1 MFSPQGLGYD
11 RAVSVFSPDGRL
23 FQVEYAIEAVRR
35 GTTACG
41 IKCNEGCVLAVE
53 KRLHSKLMEPETVR
67 KIFMIDS
74 HIGAAI
80 SGLTADARVLIN
92 YARIQA
98 QIYRLTYDEAIQVET
113 LTRKLGDLLQLYTQH
128 GGVRPFGVSLL
139 VAGVDMIGSQL
150 FASEP
155 SGSYWGYRAVSI
167 GGGSQV
173 ATEILEGNHKNE
185 MPLDDATVMALRSIK
200 EAIEGPLDP
209 EKVEIAVIPAD
220 VMVFKKLSL
229 GEVSGYIE
237 RLGDG
242 EEE

>member
-41 IKCNEGCVLAVE
+41 VKCNEGVVLAVE
-53 KRLHSKLMEPETVR
+53 KRLHSKLMEPDTVR
-67 KIFMIDS
+67 KVFMIDN

-98 QIYRLTYDEAIQVET
+98 QIYRLTYDDPIQVET
-113 LTRKLGDLLQLYTQH
+113 LTRKIGDLSQLYTQH

-139 VAGVDMIGSQL
+139 VAGSQL

-185 MPLDDATVMALRSIK
+185 MALDDATLMALRSIK

-220 VMVFKKLSL
+220 SMVFKKLSL
-229 GEVSGYIE
+229 GEVSEYIE
-237 RLGDG
+237 RLGG

>member
-98 QIYRLTYDEAIQVET
+98 
-113 LTRKLGDLLQLYTQH
+113 
-128 GGVRPFGVSLL
+128 VSLL
-139 VAGVDMIGSQL
+139 IAGVDMTGSQL

-185 MPLDDATVMALRSIK
+185 MALDDATVMALRSIK
-200 EAIEGPLDP
+200 TAIEGPLDP

-220 VMVFKKLSL
+220 VMVFKKLSF
-229 GEVSGYIE
+229 GEVSEYIG
-237 RLGDG
+237 RLGG
-242 EEE
+242 EEEEKEEE